1 MTGKQRAFVNAYVAG
16 GLTNAAEAYRTAYPN
31 SKASKQHQSLE
42 AQRLLANPT
51 IARLIEETRAAAER
65 ETAKIQARYVVTKER
80 ISHALSL
87 MAFSDPRDFYKWQ
100 DGGDVTLKPSADL
113 TDEQAGAVQAVSSA
127 VTKYGRS
134 LKVELADRRGALMDL
149 AKLHGHIVEKKDV
162 RVIQSLEDL
171 SEAELLALAGQV
183 PAAVPDATTKH

>member
-1 MTGKQRAFVNAYVAG
+1 M
-16 GLTNAAEAYRTAYPN
+16 
-31 SKASKQHQSLE
+31 
-42 AQRLLANPT
+42 LANPT

>member
-1 MTGKQRAFVNAYVAG
+1 VTGKQRAFVNAYIAG
-16 GLTNAAEAYRTAYPN
+16 GMTNATEAYRRAYPN
-31 SKASKQHQSLE
+31 SKASAAVQGQE
-42 AQRLLANPT
+42 AQRLLKHPV
-51 IARLIEETRAAAER
+51 ISLMIEDCRVKAEAER
-65 ETAKIQARYVVTKER
+65 EKIAARYVVTKER

>member
-1 MTGKQRAFVNAYVAG
+1 VTGKQRAFILAYIANG
-16 GLTNAAEAYRTAYPN
+16 MTSPAEAYAVAYPN
-31 SKASKQHQSLE
+31 SKASRAAQGREAAKLLQH
-42 AQRLLANPT
+42 PT
-51 IARLIEETRAAAER
+51 ISRQIKESVAKAEA
-65 ETAKIQARYVVTKER
+65 EQEKIAARYVVTKER

-87 MAFSDPRDFYKWQ
+87 MAFSDPRDFYRWQ

>member
-1 MTGKQRAFVNAYVAG
+1 VTRKQRAFVNAYVAG
-16 GLTNAAEAYRTAYPN
+16 GLTNAAGAYRTAYPT
-31 SKASKQHQSLE
+31 SKASPKQQATE
-42 AQRLLANPT
+42 ANRLLSRPD
-51 IARLIEETRAAAER
+51 ISRLIEDCRAAAER

>member
-1 MTGKQRAFVNAYVAG
+1 VTGKQRAFIQAYIAG
-16 GLTNAAEAYRTAYPN
+16 GLNNAADAYRTAYPN
-31 SKASKQHQSLE
+31 SKASKAAQGRE
-42 AQRLLANPT
+42 AHKMLANPE
-51 IARLIEETRAAAER
+51 IARQIKEAVGKAEAER
-65 ETAKIQARYVVTKER
+65 EKIAARYVVTKER
-80 ISHALSL
+80 ISRALSL
-87 MAFSDPRDFYKWQ
+87 MAFSDPRDFYTWQ
-100 DGGDVTLKPSADL
+100 DGGDVSLKPSADL

-183 PAAVPDATTKH
+183 PNPATDATTKH